1 MLHWLH
7 RLQLHRWLMNG
18 WCMLQWLWHWLH
30 WLGHWLRHWLRHRL
44 PSMNQTQGQCSTT
57 TSRWWH
63 SWLWRQVLHRDA
75 AEDRRWSCLHR
86 HVHLMRR
93 HGSLWHWIAVRW
105 SVRRHVHWHGLKWS
119 SMRTHGVKCL
129 KRHSMRTRHRH
140 WCLWRIWLHI
150 PILLVAVVQQCCLVF
165 NLGTLDHLLKAQRLP
180 LHICG
185 SGNCWHRER
194 SLIGAISRRRSG
206 GSLKN
211 TPSIA
216 RRRRHFRHT

>member
-1 MLHWLH
+1 MKWWCMLHWL
-7 RLQLHRWLMNG
+7 
-18 WCMLQWLWHWLH
+18 CLW
-30 WLGHWLRHWLRHRL
+30 HWLRHWL

-57 TSRWWH
+57 TSRWRH
-63 SWLWRQVLHRDA
+63 SWLWQVLHRDA
-75 AEDRRWSCLHR
+75 AEDGRGSCLHR

-93 HGSLWHWIAVRW
+93 YRSLWHWIAVRW
-105 SVRRHVHWHGLKWS
+105 SVRCHVHWHGLKWS
-119 SMRTHGVKCL
+119 SMRTHGMKC
-129 KRHSMRTRHRH
+129 RHRH

-150 PILLVAVVQQCCLVF
+150 PKLLVAVVQQCCLIF

-206 GSLKN
+206 GSLEN

-216 RRRRHFRHT
+216 RCRRHFRHT